1 LTGILNSDYF
11 SYDGKNQLKSASLSG
26 EESLTGNGCKNRN
39 FGFFGKEGK
48 QGRSNRGKTGTEQ

>member
-26 EESLTGNGCKNRN
+26 EESLTGAKIVTPVFLVGNQPLK
-39 FGFFGKEGK
+39 FDL
-48 QGRSNRGKTGTEQ
+48 